1 MLERIHE
8 HRSNSQVINKLS
20 QSKKMENK
28 EILYKAVVETVKSES
43 NENVADRKLILE
55 AAGKALNLFGMDS
68 SGKYRLADLLISEL
82 KRKHLLVSEK
92 TEGNTEKEVGR
103 RKQEVYLIQYGKA
116 LEYLES
122 LTKNTTSGEVIS
134 LTNKNKKIRDARVSL
149 EKNGYSKAEAKK
161 ISTVTKKQA
170 ERLEQLLKFVVNKCT
185 NRTITF
191 TQLRELWGVSYLD
204 EKQLKAIQ
212 SSLKAYGVNFFYT
225 ITIDGR
231 SKVLTLSNDPV
242 GTLKSLAEMAKDLF
256 GKKIDTDIKV
266 PSMNSGRRLIKVS
279 EKTTERAEF
288 ITDHVKELMF
298 YLGGILKLE
307 NRAVDIDAIISILG
321 NNSYRGLKETRESIF
336 EVVKTY
342 PEYFVRS
349 IGNKNCIGFS
359 SIKSSSEIWEELKN
373 KFSPVNDKVEFAW
386 YIGSGLSLEEIQEY
400 FPESYKIRPE
410 ADVVVIKLTKSVE
423 DLQKLAL
430 LSFKFRKEDFA
441 IQLDN
446 VEEKLAAERK
456 MLETRTKR
464 VFNPKT
470 NRWIGLDESDM
481 RLKNDRIIYEIE
493 KL

>member
-8 HRSNSQVINKLS
+8 HRSNSQVINKLN

-55 AAGKALNLFGMDS
+55 AAGKALNQFGMDS

-82 KRKHLLVSEK
+82 KSKNLLVSEK

-116 LEYLES
+116 LEYLEG
-122 LTKNTTSGEVIS
+122 LTKKTSGEVIS

-170 ERLEQLLKFVVNKCT
+170 ERLEQLLRFVINKCT

-204 EKQLKAIQ
+204 EKQLETIK

-231 SKVLTLSNDPV
+231 SKVLTLSNDPI

-256 GKKIDTDIKV
+256 GVKIDTNIKK
-266 PSMNSGRRLIKVS
+266 PSMNDGRRLIKVS
-279 EKTTERAEF
+279 EKTVGKAEF

-298 YLGGILKLE
+298 YIGGILVLE
-307 NRAVDIDAIISILG
+307 NRAVDVDAIISILG

-342 PEYFVRS
+342 PEYFARS

-359 SIKSSSEIWEELKN
+359 SIKNSSEIWEELKN

-386 YIGSGLSLEEIQEY
+386 HIGSGLSLEEIQEY

-410 ADVVVIKLTKSVE
+410 ANIVVIKLTKSVE
-423 DLQKLAL
+423 DLQRLAL

-481 RLKNDRIIYEIE
+481 RLKNDRVIYEIE

>member
-8 HRSNSQVINKLS
+8 HQSNSQVINKLN

-55 AAGKALNLFGMDS
+55 AAGKALNQFGMDS
-68 SGKYRLADLLISEL
+68 SGKYRLAELLISEL
-82 KRKHLLVSEK
+82 KSKNLLVSEK

-116 LEYLES
+116 LEYLEG
-122 LTKNTTSGEVIS
+122 LTKKTSGEVIS

-170 ERLEQLLKFVVNKCT
+170 ERLEQLLRFVINKCT

-204 EKQLKAIQ
+204 EKQLETIK

-231 SKVLTLSNDPV
+231 SKVLTLSNDPI

-256 GKKIDTDIKV
+256 GVKIDTNIKK
-266 PSMNSGRRLIKVS
+266 PSMNDGRRLIKVS
-279 EKTTERAEF
+279 EKTVGKAEF

-298 YLGGILKLE
+298 YIGGILVLE
-307 NRAVDIDAIISILG
+307 NRAVDVDAIISILG

-342 PEYFVRS
+342 PEYFARS

-359 SIKSSSEIWEELKN
+359 SIKNSSEIWEELKN

-386 YIGSGLSLEEIQEY
+386 HIGSGLSLEEIQEY

-410 ADVVVIKLTKSVE
+410 ANIVVIKLTKSVE
-423 DLQKLAL
+423 DLQRLAL

-481 RLKNDRIIYEIE
+481 RLKNDRVIYEIE

>member
-8 HRSNSQVINKLS
+8 HRSNSQVINKLN

-55 AAGKALNLFGMDS
+55 AAGKALNQFGMDS
-68 SGKYRLADLLISEL
+68 SGKYRLAELLISEL
-82 KRKHLLVSEK
+82 KSKNLLVSEK

-116 LEYLES
+116 LEYLEG
-122 LTKNTTSGEVIS
+122 LTKKTSGEVIS

-170 ERLEQLLKFVVNKCT
+170 ERLEQLLRFVVNKCT

-204 EKQLKAIQ
+204 EKQLETIK

-231 SKVLTLSNDPV
+231 SKVLTLSNDPI

-256 GKKIDTDIKV
+256 GVKIDTNIKK
-266 PSMNSGRRLIKVS
+266 PSMNDGRRLIKVS
-279 EKTTERAEF
+279 EKTVGKAEF

-298 YLGGILKLE
+298 YIGGILVLE
-307 NRAVDIDAIISILG
+307 NRAVDVDAIISILG

-342 PEYFVRS
+342 PEYFARS

-359 SIKSSSEIWEELKN
+359 SIKNSSEIWEELKN

-386 YIGSGLSLEEIQEY
+386 HIGSGLSLEEIQEY

-410 ADVVVIKLTKSVE
+410 ANIVVIKLTKSVE

>member
-8 HRSNSQVINKLS
+8 HRSNSQVINKLN

-55 AAGKALNLFGMDS
+55 AAGKALNQFGMDS
-68 SGKYRLADLLISEL
+68 SGKYRLAELLISEL

-92 TEGNTEKEVGR
+92 TEGSTEKEVGR

-116 LEYLES
+116 LEYLEG
-122 LTKNTTSGEVIS
+122 LTKRTSGEVIS

-170 ERLEQLLKFVVNKCT
+170 ERLEQLLRFVINKCT

-204 EKQLKAIQ
+204 EKQLETIK

-231 SKVLTLSNDPV
+231 SKVLTLSNDPI

-256 GKKIDTDIKV
+256 GVKIDTNIKK
-266 PSMNSGRRLIKVS
+266 PSMNDGRRLIKVS
-279 EKTTERAEF
+279 EKTVGKAEF

-298 YLGGILKLE
+298 YIGGILVLE
-307 NRAVDIDAIISILG
+307 NRAVDVDAIISILG

-342 PEYFVRS
+342 PEYFARS

-359 SIKSSSEIWEELKN
+359 SIKNSSEIWEELKN

-386 YIGSGLSLEEIQEY
+386 HIGSGLSLEEIQEY

-410 ADVVVIKLTKSVE
+410 ANIVVIKLTKSVE
-423 DLQKLAL
+423 DLQRLAL

-481 RLKNDRIIYEIE
+481 RLKNDRVIYEIE

>member
-8 HRSNSQVINKLS
+8 HRSNSQVINKLN

-55 AAGKALNLFGMDS
+55 AAGKALNQFGMDS
-68 SGKYRLADLLISEL
+68 SGKYRLAELLISEL
-82 KRKHLLVSEK
+82 KSKNLLVSEK

-116 LEYLES
+116 LEYLEG
-122 LTKNTTSGEVIS
+122 LTKKTSGEVIS

-149 EKNGYSKAEAKK
+149 EKNGYSKAEVKK

-170 ERLEQLLKFVVNKCT
+170 ERLEQLLRFVINKCT

-204 EKQLKAIQ
+204 EKQLETIK

-231 SKVLTLSNDPV
+231 SKVLTLSNDPI

-256 GKKIDTDIKV
+256 GVKIDTNIKK
-266 PSMNSGRRLIKVS
+266 PSMNDGRRLIKVS
-279 EKTTERAEF
+279 EKTVGKAEF

-298 YLGGILKLE
+298 YIGGILVLE
-307 NRAVDIDAIISILG
+307 NRAVDVDAIISILG

-342 PEYFVRS
+342 PEYFARS

-359 SIKSSSEIWEELKN
+359 SIKNSSEIWEELKN

-386 YIGSGLSLEEIQEY
+386 HIGSGLSLEEIQEY

-410 ADVVVIKLTKSVE
+410 ANIVVIKLTKSVE
-423 DLQKLAL
+423 DLQRLAL

-470 NRWIGLDESDM
+470 NRWIGLDESDT

>member
-1 MLERIHE
+1 
-8 HRSNSQVINKLS
+8 
-20 QSKKMENK
+20 MENK

-55 AAGKALNLFGMDS
+55 AAGKALNQFGMDS
-68 SGKYRLADLLISEL
+68 SGKYRLAELLISEL
-82 KRKHLLVSEK
+82 KSKNLLVSEK

-116 LEYLES
+116 LEYLEG
-122 LTKNTTSGEVIS
+122 LTKKTSGEVIS

-204 EKQLKAIQ
+204 EKQLETIK

-231 SKVLTLSNDPV
+231 SKVLTLSNDPI

-256 GKKIDTDIKV
+256 GVKIDTNIKK
-266 PSMNSGRRLIKVS
+266 PSMNDGRRLIKVS
-279 EKTTERAEF
+279 EKTVGKAEF

-298 YLGGILKLE
+298 YIGGILVLE
-307 NRAVDIDAIISILG
+307 NRAVDVDAIISILG

-359 SIKSSSEIWEELKN
+359 SIKNSSEIWEELKN

-386 YIGSGLSLEEIQEY
+386 HIGSGLSLEEIQEY

-410 ADVVVIKLTKSVE
+410 ANIVVIKLTKSVE
-423 DLQKLAL
+423 DLQRLAL

-481 RLKNDRIIYEIE
+481 RLKNDRVIYEIE

>member
-8 HRSNSQVINKLS
+8 HQSNSQVINKLN

-55 AAGKALNLFGMDS
+55 AAGKALNQFGMDS
-68 SGKYRLADLLISEL
+68 SGKYRLAELLISEL
-82 KRKHLLVSEK
+82 KSKNLLVSEK

-116 LEYLES
+116 LEYLEG
-122 LTKNTTSGEVIS
+122 LTKKTSGEVIS

-170 ERLEQLLKFVVNKCT
+170 ERLEQLLKFVINKCT

-204 EKQLKAIQ
+204 EKQLETIK

-231 SKVLTLSNDPV
+231 SKVLTLSNDPI

-256 GKKIDTDIKV
+256 GVKIDTNIKK
-266 PSMNSGRRLIKVS
+266 PSMNDGRRLIKVS
-279 EKTTERAEF
+279 EKTVGKAEF

-298 YLGGILKLE
+298 YIGGILVLE
-307 NRAVDIDAIISILG
+307 NRAVDVDAIISILG

-342 PEYFVRS
+342 PEYFARS

-359 SIKSSSEIWEELKN
+359 SIKNSSEIWEELKN

-386 YIGSGLSLEEIQEY
+386 HIGSGLSLEEIQEY

-410 ADVVVIKLTKSVE
+410 ANIVVIKLTKSVE
-423 DLQKLAL
+423 DLQRLAL

-446 VEEKLAAERK
+446 VEEKMAAERK

-481 RLKNDRIIYEIE
+481 RLKNDRVIYEIE

>member
-1 MLERIHE
+1 
-8 HRSNSQVINKLS
+8 
-20 QSKKMENK
+20 MENK
-28 EILYKAVVETVKSES
+28 EILFKTVVETVKAES
-43 NENVADRKLILE
+43 NENVADRKLVLE
-55 AAGKALNLFGMDS
+55 ASGKALNQFGMDS
-68 SGKYRLADLLISEL
+68 SGKYRLAELLISEL
-82 KRKHLLVSEK
+82 KEKNLLVSEK

-116 LEYLES
+116 LEYLEG
-122 LTKNTTSGEVIS
+122 LTKKTSGEVIT

-149 EKNGYSKAEAKK
+149 EKSGYSKAEAKK

-204 EKQLKAIQ
+204 EKQLETIK

-231 SKVLTLSNDPV
+231 SKVLTLSNDPI

-256 GKKIDTDIKV
+256 GVKIDTNIKK
-266 PSMNSGRRLIKVS
+266 PSMNDGRRLIKVS
-279 EKTTERAEF
+279 EKTVSKAEF

-298 YLGGILKLE
+298 YIGGILVLE
-307 NRAVDIDAIISILG
+307 NRAVDVDAIISILG

-342 PEYFVRS
+342 PEYFARS

-359 SIKSSSEIWEELKN
+359 SIKNSSEIWEELKN

-423 DLQKLAL
+423 DLQRLAL

-481 RLKNDRIIYEIE
+481 RLKNDRVIYEIE

>member
-1 MLERIHE
+1 
-8 HRSNSQVINKLS
+8 
-20 QSKKMENK
+20 MENK

-55 AAGKALNLFGMDS
+55 AAGKALNQFGMDS
-68 SGKYRLADLLISEL
+68 SGKYRLAELLISEL
-82 KRKHLLVSEK
+82 KSKNLLVSEK
-92 TEGNTEKEVGR
+92 TEGNIEKEVGR

-116 LEYLES
+116 LEYLEG
-122 LTKNTTSGEVIS
+122 LTKKTSGEVIS

-161 ISTVTKKQA
+161 ISTVTNKQA

-204 EKQLKAIQ
+204 EKQLETIK

-231 SKVLTLSNDPV
+231 SKVLTLSNDPI

-256 GKKIDTDIKV
+256 GVKIDTNIKK
-266 PSMNSGRRLIKVS
+266 PSMNDGRRLIKVS
-279 EKTTERAEF
+279 EKTVGKAEF

-298 YLGGILKLE
+298 YIGGILVLE
-307 NRAVDIDAIISILG
+307 NRAVDVDAIISILG

-342 PEYFVRS
+342 PEYFARS

-359 SIKSSSEIWEELKN
+359 SIKNSSEIWEELKN

-386 YIGSGLSLEEIQEY
+386 HIGSGLSLEEIQEY

-410 ADVVVIKLTKSVE
+410 ANIVVIKLTKSVE
-423 DLQKLAL
+423 DLQRLAL

-481 RLKNDRIIYEIE
+481 RLKNDRVIYEIE

>member
-1 MLERIHE
+1 
-8 HRSNSQVINKLS
+8 
-20 QSKKMENK
+20 MENK

-55 AAGKALNLFGMDS
+55 AAGKALNQFGMDS
-68 SGKYRLADLLISEL
+68 SGKYRLAELLISEL
-82 KRKHLLVSEK
+82 KSKNLLVSEK

-116 LEYLES
+116 LEYLEG
-122 LTKNTTSGEVIS
+122 LTKKTSGEVIS

-170 ERLEQLLKFVVNKCT
+170 ERLEQLLKFVINKCT

-204 EKQLKAIQ
+204 EKQLETIK

-231 SKVLTLSNDPV
+231 SKVLTLSNDPI

-256 GKKIDTDIKV
+256 GVKIDTNIKK

-279 EKTTERAEF
+279 EKTVGKAEF

-298 YLGGILKLE
+298 YIGGILVLE
-307 NRAVDIDAIISILG
+307 NRAVDVDAIISILG

-342 PEYFVRS
+342 PEYFARS

-359 SIKSSSEIWEELKN
+359 SIKNSSEIWEELKN

-386 YIGSGLSLEEIQEY
+386 HIGSGLSLEEIQEY

-410 ADVVVIKLTKSVE
+410 ANIVVIKLTKSVE
-423 DLQKLAL
+423 DLQRLAL

>member
-1 MLERIHE
+1 
-8 HRSNSQVINKLS
+8 
-20 QSKKMENK
+20 MENK

-55 AAGKALNLFGMDS
+55 AAGKALNQFGMDS
-68 SGKYRLADLLISEL
+68 SGKYRLAELLISEL
-82 KRKHLLVSEK
+82 KSKNLLVSEK

-116 LEYLES
+116 LEYLEG
-122 LTKNTTSGEVIS
+122 LTKRTSGEVIS

-170 ERLEQLLKFVVNKCT
+170 ERLEQLLRFVINKCT

-204 EKQLKAIQ
+204 EKQLETIK

-231 SKVLTLSNDPV
+231 SKVLTLSNDPI

-256 GKKIDTDIKV
+256 GVKIDTNIKK
-266 PSMNSGRRLIKVS
+266 PSMNDGRRLIKVS
-279 EKTTERAEF
+279 EKTVGKAEF

-298 YLGGILKLE
+298 YIGGILVLE
-307 NRAVDIDAIISILG
+307 NRAVDVDAIISILG

-342 PEYFVRS
+342 PEYFARS

-359 SIKSSSEIWEELKN
+359 SIKNSSEIWEELKN

-386 YIGSGLSLEEIQEY
+386 HIGSGLSLEEIQEY

-410 ADVVVIKLTKSVE
+410 ANIVVIKLTKSVE
-423 DLQKLAL
+423 DLQRLAL

-481 RLKNDRIIYEIE
+481 RLKNDRVIYEIE

>member
-8 HRSNSQVINKLS
+8 HRSNSQVINKLN

-55 AAGKALNLFGMDS
+55 AAGKALNQFGMDS
-68 SGKYRLADLLISEL
+68 SGKYRLAELLISEL
-82 KRKHLLVSEK
+82 KSKNLLVSEK

-116 LEYLES
+116 LEYLEG
-122 LTKNTTSGEVIS
+122 LTKKTSGEVIS

-170 ERLEQLLKFVVNKCT
+170 ERLEQLLRFVINKCT

-204 EKQLKAIQ
+204 EKQLETIK

-231 SKVLTLSNDPV
+231 SKVLTLSNDPI
-242 GTLKSLAEMAKDLF
+242 GTLKLLAEMAKDLF
-256 GKKIDTDIKV
+256 GVKIDTNIKK
-266 PSMNSGRRLIKVS
+266 PSMNDGRRLIKVS
-279 EKTTERAEF
+279 EKTVGKAEF

-298 YLGGILKLE
+298 YIGGILVLE
-307 NRAVDIDAIISILG
+307 NRAVDVDAIISILG

-342 PEYFVRS
+342 PEYFARS

-359 SIKSSSEIWEELKN
+359 SIKNSSEIWEELKN

-400 FPESYKIRPE
+400 FPESYRVRPE
-410 ADVVVIKLTKSVE
+410 ADIVVIKLTKSVE
-423 DLQKLAL
+423 DLQRLAL

-481 RLKNDRIIYEIE
+481 RLKNDRVIYEIE

>member
-8 HRSNSQVINKLS
+8 HRSNSQVINKLN

-43 NENVADRKLILE
+43 NENVADRKLILK
-55 AAGKALNLFGMDS
+55 AAGKALNQFGMNS
-68 SGKYRLADLLISEL
+68 SGKYRLAELLISEL
-82 KRKHLLVSEK
+82 KSKNLLVSEK

-116 LEYLES
+116 LEYLEG
-122 LTKNTTSGEVIS
+122 LTKKTSGEVIS

-170 ERLEQLLKFVVNKCT
+170 ERLEQLLRFVINKCT

-204 EKQLKAIQ
+204 EKQLETIK

-231 SKVLTLSNDPV
+231 SKVLTLSNDPI

-256 GKKIDTDIKV
+256 GVKIDTNIKK
-266 PSMNSGRRLIKVS
+266 PSMNDGRRLIKVS
-279 EKTTERAEF
+279 EKTVGKAEF

-298 YLGGILKLE
+298 YIGGILVLE
-307 NRAVDIDAIISILG
+307 NRAVDVDAIISILG

-342 PEYFVRS
+342 PEYFARS

-359 SIKSSSEIWEELKN
+359 SIKNSSEIWEELKN

-386 YIGSGLSLEEIQEY
+386 HIGSGLSLEEIQEY

-410 ADVVVIKLTKSVE
+410 ANIVVIKLTKSVE
-423 DLQKLAL
+423 DLQRLAL

-481 RLKNDRIIYEIE
+481 RLKNDRVIYEIE

>member
-1 MLERIHE
+1 
-8 HRSNSQVINKLS
+8 
-20 QSKKMENK
+20 MENK
-28 EILYKAVVETVKSES
+28 EILIKTVVETVKVES
-43 NENVADRKLILE
+43 NENVVDRKLLLK
-55 AAGKALNLFGMDS
+55 ASGQALNQLGMDS
-68 SGKYRLADLLISEL
+68 SKKYYLAELLISEL
-82 KRKHLLVSEK
+82 KNKNLLVSEK
-92 TEGNTEKEVGR
+92 TEGSTEKEVGS
-103 RKQEVYLIQYGKA
+103 RKQEVYLIQYSKA
-116 LEYLES
+116 LEYLEG
-122 LTKNTTSGEVIS
+122 LTKDISGEVIT
-134 LTNKNKKIRDARVSL
+134 LTNKNKKIRDARVQL
-149 EKNGYSKAEAKK
+149 EKSGYNKAEAKK

-191 TQLRELWGVSYLD
+191 AQLRELWGVSYLD
-204 EKQLKAIQ
+204 EKQLETIK

-231 SKVLTLSNDPV
+231 SKVLTLSNDPID
-242 GTLKSLAEMAKDLF
+242 TLKSLAEMAKDLF
-256 GKKIDTDIKV
+256 GVKIDTDIKI
-266 PSMNSGRRLIKVS
+266 PSTNSSRRLIKVS
-279 EKTTERAEF
+279 EKTTGRAEF

-307 NRAVDIDAIISILG
+307 NRAVDVDAIISILG

-342 PEYFVRS
+342 PEYFARS

-359 SIKSSSEIWEELKN
+359 SIKNSSEIWEELKN

-410 ADVVVIKLTKSVE
+410 ANIVVIKLTKSVE
-423 DLQKLAL
+423 DLQRLAL

-441 IQLDN
+441 IQLGN
-446 VEEKLAAERK
+446 VEDKLAAERK

-470 NRWIGLDESDM
+470 NRWIGLDESDT

>member
-1 MLERIHE
+1 
-8 HRSNSQVINKLS
+8 
-20 QSKKMENK
+20 MENK

-55 AAGKALNLFGMDS
+55 AAGKALNQFGMDS
-68 SGKYRLADLLISEL
+68 SGKYRLAELLISEL
-82 KRKHLLVSEK
+82 KSKNLLVSEK

-116 LEYLES
+116 LEYLEG
-122 LTKNTTSGEVIS
+122 LTKKTSGEVIS

-170 ERLEQLLKFVVNKCT
+170 ERLEQLLRFVINKCT

-204 EKQLKAIQ
+204 EKQLETIK

-231 SKVLTLSNDPV
+231 SKVLTLSNDPI

-256 GKKIDTDIKV
+256 GVKIDTNIKK
-266 PSMNSGRRLIKVS
+266 PSMNDGRRLIKVS
-279 EKTTERAEF
+279 EKTVGKAEF

-298 YLGGILKLE
+298 YIGGILVLE
-307 NRAVDIDAIISILG
+307 NRAVDVDAIISILG

-342 PEYFVRS
+342 PEYFARS

-359 SIKSSSEIWEELKN
+359 SIKNSSEIWEELKN

-386 YIGSGLSLEEIQEY
+386 HIGSGLSLEEIQEY

-410 ADVVVIKLTKSVE
+410 ANIVVIKLTKSVE
-423 DLQKLAL
+423 DLQRLAL

-470 NRWIGLDESDM
+470 NRWIGLDESDT

>member
-1 MLERIHE
+1 
-8 HRSNSQVINKLS
+8 
-20 QSKKMENK
+20 MENK

-55 AAGKALNLFGMDS
+55 AAGKALNQFGMDS
-68 SGKYRLADLLISEL
+68 SGKYRLAELLISEL
-82 KRKHLLVSEK
+82 KSKNLLVSEK

-116 LEYLES
+116 LEYLEG
-122 LTKNTTSGEVIS
+122 LTKKTSGEVIS

-204 EKQLKAIQ
+204 EKQLETIK

-231 SKVLTLSNDPV
+231 SKVLTLSNDPI

-256 GKKIDTDIKV
+256 GVKIDTNIKK
-266 PSMNSGRRLIKVS
+266 PSMNDGRRLIKVS
-279 EKTTERAEF
+279 EKTVGKAEF

-298 YLGGILKLE
+298 YIGGILVLE
-307 NRAVDIDAIISILG
+307 NRAVDVDAIISILG

-342 PEYFVRS
+342 TEYFARS

-359 SIKSSSEIWEELKN
+359 SIKNSSEIWEELKN

-386 YIGSGLSLEEIQEY
+386 HIGSGLSLEEIQEY

-410 ADVVVIKLTKSVE
+410 ANIVVIRLTKSVE

-481 RLKNDRIIYEIE
+481 RLKNDRVIYEIE

>member
-8 HRSNSQVINKLS
+8 HRSNSQVINKLN

-55 AAGKALNLFGMDS
+55 AAGKALNQFGMDS
-68 SGKYRLADLLISEL
+68 SGKYRLAELLISEL
-82 KRKHLLVSEK
+82 KSKNLLVSEK

-116 LEYLES
+116 LEYLEG
-122 LTKNTTSGEVIS
+122 LTKKTSGEVIS

-170 ERLEQLLKFVVNKCT
+170 ERLEQLLRFVINKCT

-204 EKQLKAIQ
+204 EKQLETIK

-231 SKVLTLSNDPV
+231 SKVLTLSNDPI

-256 GKKIDTDIKV
+256 GVKIDTNIKK
-266 PSMNSGRRLIKVS
+266 PSMNDGRRLIKVS
-279 EKTTERAEF
+279 EKTVGKAEF

-298 YLGGILKLE
+298 YIGGILVLE
-307 NRAVDIDAIISILG
+307 NRAVDVDAIISILG

-349 IGNKNCIGFS
+349 IGNKNSIGFS

-400 FPESYKIRPE
+400 FPESYKVRPE
-410 ADVVVIKLTKSVE
+410 ANVVVIKLTKSVE

-470 NRWIGLDESDM
+470 NRWIVIDESDM
-481 RLKNDRIIYEIE
+481 RLKNDRVIYEIE

>member
-8 HRSNSQVINKLS
+8 HRSNSQVINKLN

-55 AAGKALNLFGMDS
+55 AAGKALNQFGMDS
-68 SGKYRLADLLISEL
+68 SGKYRLAELLISEL
-82 KRKHLLVSEK
+82 KSKNLLVSEK
-92 TEGNTEKEVGR
+92 TEGNIEKEVGR

-116 LEYLES
+116 LEYLEG
-122 LTKNTTSGEVIS
+122 LTKKTSGEVIS

-170 ERLEQLLKFVVNKCT
+170 ERLEQLLRFVINKCT

-204 EKQLKAIQ
+204 EKQLETIK

-231 SKVLTLSNDPV
+231 SKVLTLSNDPI

-256 GKKIDTDIKV
+256 GVKIDTNIKK
-266 PSMNSGRRLIKVS
+266 PSMNDGRRLIKVS
-279 EKTTERAEF
+279 EKTVGKAEF

-298 YLGGILKLE
+298 YIGGILVLE
-307 NRAVDIDAIISILG
+307 NRAVDVDAIISILG

-342 PEYFVRS
+342 PEYFARS

-359 SIKSSSEIWEELKN
+359 SIKNSSEIWEELKN

-386 YIGSGLSLEEIQEY
+386 HIGSGLSLEEIQEY

-410 ADVVVIKLTKSVE
+410 ANIVVIKLTKSVE
-423 DLQKLAL
+423 DLQRLAL

-481 RLKNDRIIYEIE
+481 RLKNDRVIYEIE

>member
-8 HRSNSQVINKLS
+8 HRSNSQVINKLN

-55 AAGKALNLFGMDS
+55 AAGKALNQFGMDS
-68 SGKYRLADLLISEL
+68 SGKYRLAELLISEL
-82 KRKHLLVSEK
+82 KSKNLLVSEK

-116 LEYLES
+116 LEYSEG
-122 LTKNTTSGEVIS
+122 LTKKTSGEVIS

-204 EKQLKAIQ
+204 EKQLETIK

-231 SKVLTLSNDPV
+231 SKVLTLSNDPI

-256 GKKIDTDIKV
+256 GVKIDTNIKK
-266 PSMNSGRRLIKVS
+266 PSMNDGRRLIKVS
-279 EKTTERAEF
+279 EKTVGKAEF

-298 YLGGILKLE
+298 YIGGILVLE
-307 NRAVDIDAIISILG
+307 NRAVDVDAIISILG

-342 PEYFVRS
+342 PEYFARS

-359 SIKSSSEIWEELKN
+359 SIKNSSEIWEELKN

-386 YIGSGLSLEEIQEY
+386 HIGSGLSLEEIQEY

-410 ADVVVIKLTKSVE
+410 ANIVVIKLTKSVE
-423 DLQKLAL
+423 DLQRLAL

-481 RLKNDRIIYEIE
+481 RLKNDRVIYEIE

>member
-1 MLERIHE
+1 
-8 HRSNSQVINKLS
+8 
-20 QSKKMENK
+20 MENK

-55 AAGKALNLFGMDS
+55 AAGKALNQFGMDS
-68 SGKYRLADLLISEL
+68 SGKYRLAELLISEL
-82 KRKHLLVSEK
+82 KSKNLLVSEK
-92 TEGNTEKEVGR
+92 TEGNIEKEVGR

-116 LEYLES
+116 LEYLEG
-122 LTKNTTSGEVIS
+122 LTKKTSGEVIS

-170 ERLEQLLKFVVNKCT
+170 ERLEQLLRFVVNKCT

-204 EKQLKAIQ
+204 EKQLETIK

-231 SKVLTLSNDPV
+231 SKVLTLSNDPI

-256 GKKIDTDIKV
+256 GVKIDTNIKK
-266 PSMNSGRRLIKVS
+266 PSMNDGRRLIKVS
-279 EKTTERAEF
+279 EKTVGKAEF

-298 YLGGILKLE
+298 YIGGILVLE
-307 NRAVDIDAIISILG
+307 NRAVDVDAIISILG

-342 PEYFVRS
+342 PEYFARS

-359 SIKSSSEIWEELKN
+359 SIKNSSEIWEELKN

-386 YIGSGLSLEEIQEY
+386 HIGSGLSLEEIQEY

-410 ADVVVIKLTKSVE
+410 ANIVVIKLTKSVE
-423 DLQKLAL
+423 DLQRLAL

-481 RLKNDRIIYEIE
+481 RLKNDRVIYEIE

>member
-1 MLERIHE
+1 
-8 HRSNSQVINKLS
+8 
-20 QSKKMENK
+20 MENK

-55 AAGKALNLFGMDS
+55 AAGKALNQFGMDS
-68 SGKYRLADLLISEL
+68 SGKYRLAELLISEL
-82 KRKHLLVSEK
+82 KSKNLLVSEK

-116 LEYLES
+116 LEYLEG
-122 LTKNTTSGEVIS
+122 LTKKTSGEVIS

-170 ERLEQLLKFVVNKCT
+170 ERLEQLLRFVINKCT

-204 EKQLKAIQ
+204 EKQLETIK

-231 SKVLTLSNDPV
+231 SKVLTLSNDPI

-256 GKKIDTDIKV
+256 GVKIDTSIKK
-266 PSMNSGRRLIKVS
+266 PSMNDGRRLIKVS
-279 EKTTERAEF
+279 EKTVGKAEF

-298 YLGGILKLE
+298 YIGGILVLE
-307 NRAVDIDAIISILG
+307 NRAVDVDAIISILG

-342 PEYFVRS
+342 PEYFARS

-359 SIKSSSEIWEELKN
+359 SIKNSSEIWEELKN

-386 YIGSGLSLEEIQEY
+386 HIGSGLSLEEIQEY

-410 ADVVVIKLTKSVE
+410 ANIVVIKLTKSVE
-423 DLQKLAL
+423 DLQRLAL

-481 RLKNDRIIYEIE
+481 RLKNDRVIYEIE

>member
-1 MLERIHE
+1 
-8 HRSNSQVINKLS
+8 
-20 QSKKMENK
+20 MENK

-55 AAGKALNLFGMDS
+55 AAGKALNQFGMDS
-68 SGKYRLADLLISEL
+68 SGKYRLAELLISEL
-82 KRKHLLVSEK
+82 KSKNLLVSEK

-116 LEYLES
+116 LEYLEG
-122 LTKNTTSGEVIS
+122 LTKKTSGEVIS

-170 ERLEQLLKFVVNKCT
+170 ERLEQLLRFVINKCT

-204 EKQLKAIQ
+204 EKQLETIK

-225 ITIDGR
+225 ITIDER
-231 SKVLTLSNDPV
+231 SKVLTLSNDPI

-256 GKKIDTDIKV
+256 GVKIDTNIKK
-266 PSMNSGRRLIKVS
+266 PSMNDGRRLIKVS
-279 EKTTERAEF
+279 EKTVGKAEF

-298 YLGGILKLE
+298 YIGGILVLE
-307 NRAVDIDAIISILG
+307 NRAVDVDAIISILG

-342 PEYFVRS
+342 PEYFARS

-359 SIKSSSEIWEELKN
+359 SIKNSSEIWEELKN

-386 YIGSGLSLEEIQEY
+386 HIGSGLSLEEIQEY

-410 ADVVVIKLTKSVE
+410 ANIVVIKLTKSVE
-423 DLQKLAL
+423 DLQRLAL

-481 RLKNDRIIYEIE
+481 RLKNDRVIYEIE

>member
-1 MLERIHE
+1 
-8 HRSNSQVINKLS
+8 
-20 QSKKMENK
+20 MENK

-55 AAGKALNLFGMDS
+55 AAGKALNQFGMDS
-68 SGKYRLADLLISEL
+68 SGKYRLAELLISEL
-82 KRKHLLVSEK
+82 KSKNLLVSEK

-116 LEYLES
+116 LEYLEG
-122 LTKNTTSGEVIS
+122 LTKKTSGEVIS

-170 ERLEQLLKFVVNKCT
+170 ERLEQLLRFVINKCT

-204 EKQLKAIQ
+204 EKQLETIK

-231 SKVLTLSNDPV
+231 SKVLTLSNDPI

-256 GKKIDTDIKV
+256 GVKIDTNIKK
-266 PSMNSGRRLIKVS
+266 PSMNEGRRLIKVS
-279 EKTTERAEF
+279 EKTVGKAEF

-298 YLGGILKLE
+298 YIGGILVLE
-307 NRAVDIDAIISILG
+307 NRAVDVDAIISILG

-342 PEYFVRS
+342 PEYFARS

-359 SIKSSSEIWEELKN
+359 SIKNSSEIWEELKS

-386 YIGSGLSLEEIQEY
+386 HIGSGLSLEEIQEY

-410 ADVVVIKLTKSVE
+410 ANIVVIKLTKSVE
-423 DLQKLAL
+423 DLQRLAL

-481 RLKNDRIIYEIE
+481 RLKNDRVIYEIE

>member
-1 MLERIHE
+1 MLEKTHE
-8 HRSNSQVINKLS
+8 HRSNSQVINKLN

-55 AAGKALNLFGMDS
+55 AAGKALNQFGMDS
-68 SGKYRLADLLISEL
+68 SGKYRLAELLISEL
-82 KRKHLLVSEK
+82 KSKNLLVSEK

-116 LEYLES
+116 LEYLEG
-122 LTKNTTSGEVIS
+122 LTKKTSGEVIS

-170 ERLEQLLKFVVNKCT
+170 ERLEQLLRFVINKCT

-204 EKQLKAIQ
+204 EKQLETIK

-231 SKVLTLSNDPV
+231 SKVLTLSNDPI

-256 GKKIDTDIKV
+256 GVKIDTNIKK
-266 PSMNSGRRLIKVS
+266 PSMNDGRRLIKVS
-279 EKTTERAEF
+279 EKTVGKAEF

-298 YLGGILKLE
+298 YIGGILVLE
-307 NRAVDIDAIISILG
+307 NRAVDVDAIISILG

-342 PEYFVRS
+342 PEYFARS

-359 SIKSSSEIWEELKN
+359 SIKNSSEIWEELKN

-386 YIGSGLSLEEIQEY
+386 HIGSGLSLEEIQEY

-410 ADVVVIKLTKSVE
+410 ANIVVIKLTKSVE
-423 DLQKLAL
+423 DLQRLAL

>member
-1 MLERIHE
+1 
-8 HRSNSQVINKLS
+8 
-20 QSKKMENK
+20 MENK
-28 EILYKAVVETVKSES
+28 EILIKTVVEMVKAES
-43 NENVADRKLILE
+43 NENVVDRKLLLK
-55 AAGKALNLFGMDS
+55 ASGQALNQIGMDS
-68 SGKYRLADLLISEL
+68 SKKYDLAELLISEL
-82 KRKHLLVSEK
+82 KKENLLVSEK
-92 TEGNTEKEVGR
+92 TEGSTEKEVGR

-122 LTKNTTSGEVIS
+122 LTNKTSGEVIT

-170 ERLEQLLKFVVNKCT
+170 ERLEQLLRFVINKCT
-185 NRTITF
+185 NRTVTF

-204 EKQLKAIQ
+204 EKQLKTIQ

-231 SKVLTLSNDPV
+231 SKILTLSNDPV

-256 GKKIDTDIKV
+256 GTKIDTNIKL
-266 PSMNSGRRLIKVS
+266 PSANSGRRLIKVS
-279 EKTTERAEF
+279 EKTTAGRAEF

-349 IGNKNCIGFS
+349 IGNKNSIGFS
-359 SIKSSSEIWEELKN
+359 SIKNSSEIWEELKN

-410 ADVVVIKLTKSVE
+410 ADIVVIKLTKSVE

-470 NRWIGLDESDM
+470 NRWIGLDESDT

>member
-8 HRSNSQVINKLS
+8 HRSNSQVINKLN

-55 AAGKALNLFGMDS
+55 AAGKALNQFGMDS
-68 SGKYRLADLLISEL
+68 SGKYRLAELLISEL
-82 KRKHLLVSEK
+82 KSKNLLVSEK

-122 LTKNTTSGEVIS
+122 LTKKTSGEVIS

-170 ERLEQLLKFVVNKCT
+170 ERLEQLLRFVINKCT

-204 EKQLKAIQ
+204 EKQLETIK

-231 SKVLTLSNDPV
+231 SKVLTLSNDPI

-256 GKKIDTDIKV
+256 GVKIDTNIKK
-266 PSMNSGRRLIKVS
+266 PSMNDGRRLIKVS
-279 EKTTERAEF
+279 EKTVGKAEF

-298 YLGGILKLE
+298 YIGGILVLE
-307 NRAVDIDAIISILG
+307 NRAVDVDAIISILG

-342 PEYFVRS
+342 PEYFARS

-359 SIKSSSEIWEELKN
+359 SIKNSSEIWEELKN

-386 YIGSGLSLEEIQEY
+386 HIGSGLSLEEIQEY

-410 ADVVVIKLTKSVE
+410 ANIVVIKLTKSVE
-423 DLQKLAL
+423 DLQRLAL

-481 RLKNDRIIYEIE
+481 RLKNDRVIYEIE

>member
-1 MLERIHE
+1 
-8 HRSNSQVINKLS
+8 
-20 QSKKMENK
+20 MENK
-28 EILYKAVVETVKSES
+28 EILIKTVVETVKVES
-43 NENVADRKLILE
+43 NENVVDRKLLLK
-55 AAGKALNLFGMDS
+55 ASGQALNQLGMYS
-68 SGKYRLADLLISEL
+68 SKKYDLAELLISEL
-82 KRKHLLVSEK
+82 KNKNLLVSEK
-92 TEGNTEKEVGR
+92 TEGSTEKEVGR

-116 LEYLES
+116 LEYLEG
-122 LTKNTTSGEVIS
+122 LTKKTSGEVIT
-134 LTNKNKKIRDARVSL
+134 LTNKNKKIRDARVQL
-149 EKNGYSKAEAKK
+149 EKSGYSKAEAKK

-191 TQLRELWGVSYLD
+191 AQLRELWGVSYLD
-204 EKQLKAIQ
+204 EKQLETIK

-231 SKVLTLSNDPV
+231 SKVLTLSNDPID
-242 GTLKSLAEMAKDLF
+242 TLKSLAEMAKDLF
-256 GKKIDTDIKV
+256 GVKINTDIKT
-266 PSMNSGRRLIKVS
+266 PSTNSGRRLIKVS
-279 EKTTERAEF
+279 EKTTGKAEF
-288 ITDHVKELMF
+288 ITDQVKELMF

-342 PEYFVRS
+342 PEYFARS

-410 ADVVVIKLTKSVE
+410 ANIVVIRLTKSVE
-423 DLQKLAL
+423 DLQRLAL

-470 NRWIGLDESDM
+470 NRWTGLDESDT
-481 RLKNDRIIYEIE
+481 RLKNDCIIYEIE

>member
-1 MLERIHE
+1 
-8 HRSNSQVINKLS
+8 
-20 QSKKMENK
+20 MENK
-28 EILYKAVVETVKSES
+28 EILIKTVVETVKVES
-43 NENVADRKLILE
+43 NENVVDRKLLLK
-55 AAGKALNLFGMDS
+55 ASGQALNQLGMDS
-68 SGKYRLADLLISEL
+68 SKKYDLAELLISEL
-82 KRKHLLVSEK
+82 KNKNLLVSEK
-92 TEGNTEKEVGR
+92 TEGSTEKEVGR
-103 RKQEVYLIQYGKA
+103 RKQEVYLIQYSKA
-116 LEYLES
+116 LEYLEG
-122 LTKNTTSGEVIS
+122 LTSKTSGEVVT
-134 LTNKNKKIRDARVSL
+134 LTNKNKKIRDARVQL
-149 EKNGYSKAEAKK
+149 EKSGYSKAEAKK

-191 TQLRELWGVSYLD
+191 AQLRELWGVSYLD
-204 EKQLKAIQ
+204 EKQLGTIK

-231 SKVLTLSNDPV
+231 SKVLTLSNDPID
-242 GTLKSLAEMAKDLF
+242 TLKSLAEMAKDLF
-256 GKKIDTDIKV
+256 GVKIDTDIKI
-266 PSMNSGRRLIKVS
+266 PSTNSSRRLIKVS
-279 EKTTERAEF
+279 EKTIGKAEF

-307 NRAVDIDAIISILG
+307 NRAVVVDAIISILG

-342 PEYFVRS
+342 PEYFARS
-349 IGNKNCIGFS
+349 IGNKNCVGFS
-359 SIKSSSEIWEELKN
+359 SIKNSSEIWEELKN
-373 KFSPVNDKVEFAW
+373 KFSPVNDKQEFAW

-400 FPESYKIRPE
+400 FPESYKIKPE
-410 ADVVVIKLTKSVE
+410 ANVVVIRLTKSVE

-470 NRWIGLDESDM
+470 NRWTGLDESDT

>member
-8 HRSNSQVINKLS
+8 HRSNSQVINKLN

-55 AAGKALNLFGMDS
+55 AAGKALNQFGMDS
-68 SGKYRLADLLISEL
+68 SGKYRLAELLISEL
-82 KRKHLLVSEK
+82 KSKNLLVSEK

-116 LEYLES
+116 LEYLEG
-122 LTKNTTSGEVIS
+122 LTKKTSGEVIS

-149 EKNGYSKAEAKK
+149 EKSGYSKAEAKK

-170 ERLEQLLKFVVNKCT
+170 ERLEQLLRFVINKCT

-204 EKQLKAIQ
+204 EKQIETIK

-231 SKVLTLSNDPV
+231 SKVLTLSNDPI

-256 GKKIDTDIKV
+256 GVKIDTNIKK
-266 PSMNSGRRLIKVS
+266 PSMNDGRRLIKVS
-279 EKTTERAEF
+279 EKTVGKAEF

-298 YLGGILKLE
+298 YIGGILVLE
-307 NRAVDIDAIISILG
+307 NRAVDVDAIISILG

-342 PEYFVRS
+342 PEYFARS

-359 SIKSSSEIWEELKN
+359 SIKNSSEIWEELKN

-386 YIGSGLSLEEIQEY
+386 HIGSGLSLEEIQEY

-410 ADVVVIKLTKSVE
+410 ANIVVIKLTKSVE
-423 DLQKLAL
+423 DLQRLAL

-481 RLKNDRIIYEIE
+481 RLKNDRVIYEIE

>member
-1 MLERIHE
+1 
-8 HRSNSQVINKLS
+8 
-20 QSKKMENK
+20 MENK

-55 AAGKALNLFGMDS
+55 AAGKALNQFGMDS
-68 SGKYRLADLLISEL
+68 SGKYRLAELLISEL
-82 KRKHLLVSEK
+82 KSKNLLVSEK
-92 TEGNTEKEVGR
+92 TEGNIEKEVGR

-116 LEYLES
+116 LEYLEG
-122 LTKNTTSGEVIS
+122 LTKKTSGEVIS

-170 ERLEQLLKFVVNKCT
+170 ERLEQLLRFVINKCT

-204 EKQLKAIQ
+204 EKQLETIK

-231 SKVLTLSNDPV
+231 SKVLTLSNDPI

-256 GKKIDTDIKV
+256 GVKIDTNIKK
-266 PSMNSGRRLIKVS
+266 PSMNDGRRLIKVS
-279 EKTTERAEF
+279 EKTVGKAEF

-298 YLGGILKLE
+298 YIGGILVLE
-307 NRAVDIDAIISILG
+307 NRAVDVDAIISILG

-342 PEYFVRS
+342 PEYFARS

-359 SIKSSSEIWEELKN
+359 SIKNSSEIWEELKN

-386 YIGSGLSLEEIQEY
+386 HIGSGLSLEEIQEY

-410 ADVVVIKLTKSVE
+410 ANIVVIKLTKSVE
-423 DLQKLAL
+423 DLQRLAL

-481 RLKNDRIIYEIE
+481 RLKNDRVIYEIE

>member
-1 MLERIHE
+1 
-8 HRSNSQVINKLS
+8 
-20 QSKKMENK
+20 MENK

-55 AAGKALNLFGMDS
+55 AAGKALNQFGMDS
-68 SGKYRLADLLISEL
+68 SGKYRLAELLISEL
-82 KRKHLLVSEK
+82 KSKNLLVSEK

-116 LEYLES
+116 LEYLEG
-122 LTKNTTSGEVIS
+122 LTKKTSGEVIS

-170 ERLEQLLKFVVNKCT
+170 ERLEQLLRFVINKCT

-204 EKQLKAIQ
+204 EKQLETIK

-231 SKVLTLSNDPV
+231 SKVLTLSNDPI

-256 GKKIDTDIKV
+256 GVKMNTNIKK
-266 PSMNSGRRLIKVS
+266 PSMNDGRRLIKVS
-279 EKTTERAEF
+279 EKTVGKAEF

-298 YLGGILKLE
+298 YIGGILVLE
-307 NRAVDIDAIISILG
+307 NRAVDVDAIISILG

-342 PEYFVRS
+342 PEYFARS

-359 SIKSSSEIWEELKN
+359 SIKNSSEIWEELKN

-386 YIGSGLSLEEIQEY
+386 HIGSGLSLEEIQEY

-410 ADVVVIKLTKSVE
+410 ANIVVIKLTKSVE
-423 DLQKLAL
+423 DLQRLAL

-481 RLKNDRIIYEIE
+481 RLKNDRVIYEIE

>member
-1 MLERIHE
+1 
-8 HRSNSQVINKLS
+8 
-20 QSKKMENK
+20 MENK
-28 EILYKAVVETVKSES
+28 EILIKTVVETVKVES
-43 NENVADRKLILE
+43 NENVVDRKLLLK
-55 AAGKALNLFGMDS
+55 ASGQALNQLGMDS
-68 SGKYRLADLLISEL
+68 SKKYDLAELLISEL
-82 KRKHLLVSEK
+82 KNKNLLVSEK

-116 LEYLES
+116 LEYLEG
-122 LTKNTTSGEVIS
+122 LTKDISGEVIT
-134 LTNKNKKIRDARVSL
+134 LTNKNKKIRDARVQL
-149 EKNGYSKAEAKK
+149 EKSGYSKAEAKK

-191 TQLRELWGVSYLD
+191 AQLRELWGVSYLD
-204 EKQLKAIQ
+204 EKQLETIK

-231 SKVLTLSNDPV
+231 SKVLTLSNDPID
-242 GTLKSLAEMAKDLF
+242 TLKSLAEMAKDLF
-256 GKKIDTDIKV
+256 GVKIDTDIKI
-266 PSMNSGRRLIKVS
+266 PSTNSSRRLIKVS
-279 EKTTERAEF
+279 EKTTGKAEF

-307 NRAVDIDAIISILG
+307 NRAVDVDAIISILG

-359 SIKSSSEIWEELKN
+359 SIKNSSEIWEELKN

-410 ADVVVIKLTKSVE
+410 ANIVVIKLTKSVE
-423 DLQKLAL
+423 DLQRLAL

-441 IQLDN
+441 IQLGN
-446 VEEKLAAERK
+446 VEDKLAAERK

-470 NRWIGLDESDM
+470 NRWIGLDESDT

>member
-1 MLERIHE
+1 
-8 HRSNSQVINKLS
+8 
-20 QSKKMENK
+20 MENK

-55 AAGKALNLFGMDS
+55 AAGKALNQFGMDS
-68 SGKYRLADLLISEL
+68 SGKYRLAELLISEL
-82 KRKHLLVSEK
+82 KSKNLLVSEK

-116 LEYLES
+116 LEYLEG
-122 LTKNTTSGEVIS
+122 LTKRTSGEVIS

-204 EKQLKAIQ
+204 EKQLETIK

-231 SKVLTLSNDPV
+231 SKVLTLSNDPI

-256 GKKIDTDIKV
+256 GVKIDTNIKK
-266 PSMNSGRRLIKVS
+266 PSMNDGRRLIKVS
-279 EKTTERAEF
+279 EKTVGKAEF

-298 YLGGILKLE
+298 YIGGILVLE
-307 NRAVDIDAIISILG
+307 NRAVDVDAIISILG

-342 PEYFVRS
+342 PEYFARS

-359 SIKSSSEIWEELKN
+359 SIKNSSEIWEELKN

-386 YIGSGLSLEEIQEY
+386 HIGSGLSLEEIQEY

-410 ADVVVIKLTKSVE
+410 ANIVVIKLTKSVE
-423 DLQKLAL
+423 DLQRLAL

>member
-1 MLERIHE
+1 
-8 HRSNSQVINKLS
+8 
-20 QSKKMENK
+20 MENK
-28 EILYKAVVETVKSES
+28 EILFKAVVETVKAES
-43 NENVADRKLILE
+43 NENVADRKLVLE
-55 AAGKALNLFGMDS
+55 ASGKALNQFGMDS
-68 SGKYRLADLLISEL
+68 SGKYRLAELLISEL
-82 KRKHLLVSEK
+82 KEKNLLVSEK

-116 LEYLES
+116 IEYLES
-122 LTKNTTSGEVIS
+122 LTKNTSGEVVT

-149 EKNGYSKAEAKK
+149 ERNGYSKAEAKK

-170 ERLEQLLKFVVNKCT
+170 ERLEQLLRFVINKCT

-191 TQLRELWGVSYLD
+191 AQLRELWGVSYLD
-204 EKQLKAIQ
+204 EKQLETIK

-231 SKVLTLSNDPV
+231 SKVLTLSNDPIE
-242 GTLKSLAEMAKDLF
+242 TLKSLAEMAKDLF
-256 GKKIDTDIKV
+256 GVKIDTNIKK
-266 PSMNSGRRLIKVS
+266 PSMNDGRRLIKVS

-307 NRAVDIDAIISILG
+307 NRAVDVDAIISILG

-342 PEYFVRS
+342 PEYFARS

-359 SIKSSSEIWEELKN
+359 SIKNSSEIWEELKN
-373 KFSPVNDKVEFAW
+373 KFSPVNDKQEFAW
-386 YIGSGLSLEEIQEY
+386 YIGSGLGLEEIQEY

-410 ADVVVIKLTKSVE
+410 ADIVVIRLTKSVE

-470 NRWIGLDESDM
+470 NRWTGLDESDM

>member
-1 MLERIHE
+1 
-8 HRSNSQVINKLS
+8 
-20 QSKKMENK
+20 MENK

-55 AAGKALNLFGMDS
+55 AAGKALNQFGMDS
-68 SGKYRLADLLISEL
+68 SGKYRLAELLISEL
-82 KRKHLLVSEK
+82 KSKNLLVSEK

-116 LEYLES
+116 LEYLEG
-122 LTKNTTSGEVIS
+122 LTKRTSGEVIS

-170 ERLEQLLKFVVNKCT
+170 ERLEQLLKFVINKCA

-204 EKQLKAIQ
+204 EKQLETIK

-231 SKVLTLSNDPV
+231 SKVLTLSNDPIE
-242 GTLKSLAEMAKDLF
+242 TLKSLAEMAKDLF
-256 GKKIDTDIKV
+256 GVKIDTNIKK
-266 PSMNSGRRLIKVS
+266 PSMNDGRRLIKVS
-279 EKTTERAEF
+279 EKTVGKAEF

-298 YLGGILKLE
+298 YIGGILVLE
-307 NRAVDIDAIISILG
+307 NRAVDVDTIISILG

-342 PEYFVRS
+342 PEYFARS

-359 SIKSSSEIWEELKN
+359 SIKNSSEIWEELKN

-386 YIGSGLSLEEIQEY
+386 HIGSGLSLEEIQEY

-410 ADVVVIKLTKSVE
+410 ANIVVIKLTKSVE
-423 DLQKLAL
+423 DLQRLAL

>member
-8 HRSNSQVINKLS
+8 HRSNSQVINKLN

-28 EILYKAVVETVKSES
+28 EILYKAVVETVRSES

-55 AAGKALNLFGMDS
+55 AAGKALNQFGMDS
-68 SGKYRLADLLISEL
+68 SGKYRLAELLISEL
-82 KRKHLLVSEK
+82 KSKNLLVSEK

-116 LEYLES
+116 LEYLEG
-122 LTKNTTSGEVIS
+122 LTKKTSGEVIS

-204 EKQLKAIQ
+204 EKQLETIK

-231 SKVLTLSNDPV
+231 SKVLTLSNDPI

-256 GKKIDTDIKV
+256 GVKIDTNIKK
-266 PSMNSGRRLIKVS
+266 PSMNDGRRLIKVS
-279 EKTTERAEF
+279 EKTVGKAEF

-298 YLGGILKLE
+298 YIGGILVLE
-307 NRAVDIDAIISILG
+307 NRAVDVDAIISILG

-342 PEYFVRS
+342 PEYFARS

-359 SIKSSSEIWEELKN
+359 SIKNSSEIWEELKN

-386 YIGSGLSLEEIQEY
+386 HIGSGLSLEEIQEY

-410 ADVVVIKLTKSVE
+410 ANIVVIKLTKSVE
-423 DLQKLAL
+423 DLQRLAL

-481 RLKNDRIIYEIE
+481 RLKNDRVIYEIE

>member
-1 MLERIHE
+1 
-8 HRSNSQVINKLS
+8 
-20 QSKKMENK
+20 MENK
-28 EILYKAVVETVKSES
+28 EILIKTVVETVKVES
-43 NENVADRKLILE
+43 NENVVDRKLLLK
-55 AAGKALNLFGMDS
+55 ASGQALNQLGMDS
-68 SGKYRLADLLISEL
+68 SKKYDLAELLISEL
-82 KRKHLLVSEK
+82 KNKNLLVSEK
-92 TEGNTEKEVGR
+92 TEGSTEKEVGR
-103 RKQEVYLIQYGKA
+103 RKQEVYLIQYSKA
-116 LEYLES
+116 LEYLEG
-122 LTKNTTSGEVIS
+122 LTSKTSGEVVT
-134 LTNKNKKIRDARVSL
+134 LTNKNKKIRDARVQL
-149 EKNGYSKAEAKK
+149 EKSGYSKAEAKK

-191 TQLRELWGVSYLD
+191 AQLRELWGVSYLD
-204 EKQLKAIQ
+204 EKQLETIK

-231 SKVLTLSNDPV
+231 SKVLTLSNDPID
-242 GTLKSLAEMAKDLF
+242 TLKSLAEMAKDLF
-256 GKKIDTDIKV
+256 GVKIDTDIKI
-266 PSMNSGRRLIKVS
+266 PSTNSSRRLIKVS
-279 EKTTERAEF
+279 EKTTGKAEF

-307 NRAVDIDAIISILG
+307 NRAVDVDAIISILG

-349 IGNKNCIGFS
+349 IGNKNCVGFS
-359 SIKSSSEIWEELKN
+359 SIKNSSEIWEELKN

-410 ADVVVIKLTKSVE
+410 ANIVVIKLTKSVE
-423 DLQKLAL
+423 DLQRLAL

-441 IQLDN
+441 IQLGN
-446 VEEKLAAERK
+446 VEDKLAAERK

-470 NRWIGLDESDM
+470 NRWIGLDESDT

>member
-1 MLERIHE
+1 
-8 HRSNSQVINKLS
+8 
-20 QSKKMENK
+20 MENK

-55 AAGKALNLFGMDS
+55 AAGKALNQFGMDS
-68 SGKYRLADLLISEL
+68 SGKYRLAELLISEL
-82 KRKHLLVSEK
+82 KSKNLLVSEK

-116 LEYLES
+116 LEYLEG
-122 LTKNTTSGEVIS
+122 LTKKTSGEVIS

-170 ERLEQLLKFVVNKCT
+170 ERLEQLLRFVINKCT

-204 EKQLKAIQ
+204 EKQLENIK

-231 SKVLTLSNDPV
+231 SKVLTLSNDPI

-256 GKKIDTDIKV
+256 GVKIDTNIKK
-266 PSMNSGRRLIKVS
+266 PSMNEGRRLIKVS
-279 EKTTERAEF
+279 EKTVGKAEF

-298 YLGGILKLE
+298 YIGGILVLE
-307 NRAVDIDAIISILG
+307 NRAVDVDAIISILG

-342 PEYFVRS
+342 PEYFARS

-359 SIKSSSEIWEELKN
+359 SIKNSSEIWEELKN

-386 YIGSGLSLEEIQEY
+386 HIGSGLSLEEIQEY

-410 ADVVVIKLTKSVE
+410 ANIVVIKLTKSVE
-423 DLQKLAL
+423 DLQRLAL

>member
-8 HRSNSQVINKLS
+8 HRSNSQVINKLN

-55 AAGKALNLFGMDS
+55 AAGKALNQFGMDS

-82 KRKHLLVSEK
+82 KSKNLLVSEK
-92 TEGNTEKEVGR
+92 TEGNIEKEVGR

-116 LEYLES
+116 LEYLEG
-122 LTKNTTSGEVIS
+122 LTKKTSGEVIS

-170 ERLEQLLKFVVNKCT
+170 ERLEQLLRFVVNKCT

-204 EKQLKAIQ
+204 EKQLETIK

-231 SKVLTLSNDPV
+231 SKVLTLSNDPI

-256 GKKIDTDIKV
+256 GVKIDTNIKK
-266 PSMNSGRRLIKVS
+266 PSMNDGRRLIKVS
-279 EKTTERAEF
+279 EKTVCKAEF

-298 YLGGILKLE
+298 YIGGILVLE
-307 NRAVDIDAIISILG
+307 NRAVDVDAIISILG

-342 PEYFVRS
+342 PEYFARS

-359 SIKSSSEIWEELKN
+359 SIKNSSEIWEELKN

-386 YIGSGLSLEEIQEY
+386 HIGSGLSLEEIQEY

-410 ADVVVIKLTKSVE
+410 ANIVVIKLTKSVE
-423 DLQKLAL
+423 DLQRLAL

-481 RLKNDRIIYEIE
+481 RLKNDRVIYEIE